1 MGVTDSTEDVS
12 TLEGQD
18 RSEKIQILEQ
28 AGLKRETTDED
39 VAKFLALER
48 HQEKLRQLFIYKLS
62 AALNKPTMRN
72 VSEKKA
78 DVIKQQF
85 LKQEEQLKIKFEQ
98 QQE

>member
-39 VAKFLALER
+39 
-48 HQEKLRQLFIYKLS
+48 
-62 AALNKPTMRN
+62 PTMRN